1 MKNEKKQYGIY
12 LMNEAQGRGT
22 DIPTNDEIES
32 NGGSFLMILD
42 VFSKRS
48 EEQIKGRIG
57 RLNTKGKWQ
66 RVLYSQ
72 GSKDSAAQLIY
83 VHQNTLELNDDKKFS
98 TILSKIQS
106 EFEVENEDTIV
117 KTADDVS
124 QNDVEEQKDE
134 QN

>member
-83 VHQNTLELNDDKKFS
+83 VH
-98 TILSKIQS
+98 
-106 EFEVENEDTIV
+106 
-117 KTADDVS
+117 
-124 QNDVEEQKDE
+124 
-134 QN
+134 